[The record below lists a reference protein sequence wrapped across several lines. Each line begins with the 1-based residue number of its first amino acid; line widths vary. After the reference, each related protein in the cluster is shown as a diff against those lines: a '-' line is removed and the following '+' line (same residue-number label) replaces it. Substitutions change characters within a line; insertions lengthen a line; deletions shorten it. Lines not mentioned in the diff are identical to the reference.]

1 MTLIIGIQLKDSV
14 IIAADRRL
22 THQTDDLKFSIVS
35 DSYKKIAYLEH
46 IVFSGSGDALIIRR
60 LKDELFDKTTS
71 EMLSNSF
78 FKEIQRRKTEIG
90 EHEQIGKTKLFF
102 SSRKNNHLI
111 LEIFSTDQLGNIY
124 SNIVEPMTIEL
135 TIRPENMNK
144 LSDLLIDLHANLKN
158 MDQFQSKEEW
168 MSFYIKKLK
177 KIFHVCNSF
186 DETVSSSFD
195 ICAHTTFGIFYESCD

>member
-22 THQTDDLKFSIVS
+22 TQETDDLKFSIIS
-35 DSYKKIAYLEH
+35 DSYKKITYLEH

-60 LKDELFDKTTS
+60 LKEELLEKTTS
-71 EMLSNSF
+71 EILSNIF
-78 FKEIQRRKTEIG
+78 FQEIQRRKKEIG

-102 SSRKNNHLI
+102 SSRKNNCLI
-111 LEIFSTDQLGNIY
+111 LEIFSTDQVGNIY
-124 SNIVEPMTIEL
+124 SNIVEPMTIQL
-135 TIRPENMNK
+135 TIRSENMNK
-144 LSDLLIDLHANLKN
+144 LSSLLIDLHANLKN

-168 MSFYIKKLK
+168 MNFYIKTLK
-177 KIFHVCNSF
+177 KIFNVCNSF

-195 ICAHTTFGIFYESCD
+195 ICAHTMSGILFRTLD